1 MTIASKA
8 GVRTSAQRDLVC
20 RALGVLPDRNN
31 WSEGN
36 VWMEAEALIGG
47 ADWPLV
53 YDIIEDLH
61 DYIAQRQPGNLE
73 QFQTEIND
81 HFRETGIG
89 WQLVNGRIETR
100 GPEAF
105 EAAVR
110 GGISALSDGGRPTAS
125 QELHEALLDLSRRP
139 EPDRTGAVQ
148 HALAALECV
157 ARDASGDSKATLGT
171 ILQRHPGLFPKPL
184 DAAAEKVWAFAS
196 EMGRH
201 LREGREPSRLDTELV
216 VGLAAVR
223 AAHLERKLRVRQ
235 SVGDRAIDEPCSR
248 CGERAVVMEEGCRQC
263 LACGFSES

>member
-1 MTIASKA
+1 
-8 GVRTSAQRDLVC
+8 
-20 RALGVLPDRNN
+20 
-31 WSEGN
+31 
-36 VWMEAEALIGG
+36 METEALIGG

-61 DYIAQRQPGNLE
+61 DYIAQRQPDSLE
-73 QFQTEIND
+73 QFQTEVND

-139 EPDRTGAVQ
+139 EPDCTGAVQ

-157 ARDASGDSKATLGT
+157 ARDASGDPKATLGT
-171 ILQRHPGLFPKPL
+171 ILERHPGLFPKPL
-184 DAAAEKVWAFAS
+184 DVAAEKVWAFAS
-196 EMGRH
+196 QMGRGGALSRGPGPGRGAGPAPALGPLPPRAGRALPAH
-201 LREGREPSRLDTELV
+201 RQARAGAGAPHQRDRDVPRDGHDVLAGKGGDGNVGTREMRTREPPS
-216 VGLAAVR
+216 
-223 AAHLERKLRVRQ
+223 
-235 SVGDRAIDEPCSR
+235 
-248 CGERAVVMEEGCRQC
+248 
-263 LACGFSES
+263 